1 MRNALNFN
9 SSPST
14 ILHIDLNSCF
24 ATIEQQANPHLRGKP
39 VAVAA
44 YTTPSGCIVAPS
56 IEAKSLGIKVGMR
69 VKDGRA
75 IYPNLIVLPP
85 DPWKY
90 RNVHLA
96 LRELLSGY
104 TPDITPKSIDEFVL
118 DFGKISN
125 FQFPISN
132 QFTNYQIDKLKTNWK
147 LETGNLR
154 LREVALEIKQR
165 IKAEIGDWLTVS
177 VGIAPNRYLA
187 KLASSLHKPDGLDE
201 INRDNFLDCYLKL
214 KLTDLPYIKARNSIR
229 LNNMGIFTVLDF
241 YNAPLWKLKAAFAS
255 ISGYYWYLRLRGREI
270 DNVEFG
276 RRSYGNSYALP
287 KPLSTLEELSPI
299 LSKLVEKTG
308 FRLRRAG
315 YSARGVHTAVG
326 YRDGSFW
333 HKGVSFPENLFDSRN
348 IYRKA
353 LGILA
358 MSPYRK
364 PVRDLAV
371 SVFDLK
377 KKSELQ
383 LDIFEDVLR
392 KKSLV
397 DAVDAVNERWGNFVI
412 TPARMLLGEK
422 EMVPDRI
429 AFGGVKEL
437 EEFTLQD
444 TNIPMDT
451 NRVRLDEWC

>member
-1 MRNALNFN
+1 VRNALNFN

-96 LRELLSGY
+96 LRKLLSNY
-104 TPDITPKSIDEFVL
+104 TSDITPKSIDEFVL

-255 ISGYYWYLRLRGREI
+255 INGYYWYLRLRGLEI
-270 DNVEFG
+270 DNVGFA

-451 NRVRLDEWC
+451 NRVSLDEWC